1 MEDLRVQRIR
11 RLADEYAPTL
21 QRLAGVTPV
30 ERPEDCD
37 APCWRNQP
45 DGGPCTCDDETEG
58 GVWQP
63 GC

>member
-1 MEDLRVQRIR
+1 MDVFHPLGPAT
-11 RLADEYAPTL
+11 LDEAVE
-21 QRLAGVTPV
+21 AI

-37 APCWRNQP
+37 APCWRHTK

-58 GVWQP
+58 GTWQP